1 MAFKMKGFQAHDE
14 SPMKVGGKLSNW
26 AADNKAF
33 IDKEIQDRR
42 KASGAAKDKDEDK
55 NKTTTNKNPKTT
67 TTTVANNNN
76 KEKVEGRVE
85 FADANPEL
93 QKYVQQE
100 EGKIV
105 DGVYQPGEKSL
116 KNYTD
121 AFNDMENKTV
131 DGRTMKYNPENKKYY
146 EDSKEGQSEF
156 ETDAET
162 WYKKHHEKDK
172 SKNLNIDS
180 QTDKQSTHEVWK

>member
-14 SPMKVGGKLSNW
+14 SPMKVGGKWSNW

-42 KASGAAKDKDEDK
+42 KASGATKDKDKDK
-55 NKTTTNKNPKTT
+55 NKTTTNNNPKTT
-67 TTTVANNNN
+67 TPPVANNDN

-93 QKYVQQE
+93 QKYVQQG

-146 EDSKEGQSEF
+146 EDSKEGQAEF

-162 WYKKHHEKDK
+162 WYKEHHEKDK